1 MCRHIKFNALTR
13 VLLMTFVLFASG
25 IDHAWARSP
34 GQDALDQGSEY
45 FLHSDF
51 QRAAHAFKQAV
62 ELDPALLTAWM
73 NLGWAYR
80 KLHRDN
86 DALNVWETVLK
97 IEPRHSEL
105 LNEAAEIYTERGDD
119 KNAVARYE
127 KSLHLTPQ
135 QPLIHLRVGDLY
147 KKLGHFEFAVEHY
160 LRAAE
165 DRTQNELA
173 YTRIVATYE
182 NQGQLQRACELL
194 EQLAQEQGLSATLK
208 RQLARLYATQG
219 DSAFNSGNYVLAA
232 RHFRSAAR
240 SSDDPQYQISLG
252 WALRKQGDIAA
263 AVQTWQRA
271 IDTQTDSK
279 LMYQALGDAYRDLG
293 DAAAAQ
299 RWYEKAYAQGNDKSA
314 AALRLADSALQQ
326 ADHAGAVRWIDAW
339 MALNSF
345 NPNQAKKIANL
356 YILHDRIDWGVA
368 DMRARLTLG
377 PAPAIRE
384 TLSLLHTAAAEIA
397 FQKNDY
403 AGAIEAYQ
411 LALANNPANA
421 DALRDQGW
429 AFWRLQRWDDCQRAW
444 DAFARAYP
452 RSIEPHNLFT
462 QFYLYRKDYR
472 TAVEHA
478 TQSLNLVPKQPQQQL
493 KLAKAL
499 YLDNQFARAR
509 AIAQN
514 LAAENPDSLDAQVF
528 HAELISRYQRHAEA
542 KPQWEKVLR
551 LNPSSVRARFMW
563 LRARYELGEYE
574 AAIAGVKDLIETHGP
589 TETALHWLAEDAM
602 ARNDYTDA
610 AHWMQRLVEFAPE
623 RPGYWLDLSG
633 IYLDNNDRAHSR
645 AALDLA
651 HAYHPQNVE
660 ILQAIAEDDVNNGK
674 YNTALLT
681 YQEILSEHPTYR
693 PAYAG
698 TIYSLIAI
706 KRYSAALAMLDSGT
720 QRFWKEYEIDL
731 LRSAILFNTG
741 DDAQAG
747 DLLKKISAADE
758 NAEYVPILLYHGLST
773 NPRNEKTMYL
783 GQLDSQFK
791 ALHDAGYT
799 TLTVSEF
806 NRMVDGK
813 QPLPAK
819 PVLITFDD
827 ARNDSFELGDPVLK
841 KYGFT
846 ATMFVPTAEIIDNH
860 PFYAD
865 WSTLKKYQD
874 TGRWDFQSHGHR
886 AHELIQLDSSGN
898 TGGFLVNRQWLPEL
912 QRLESTE
919 EYVQR
924 LDEDYLTSTRLL
936 LEKLPGP
943 EFSVY
948 AFPYS
953 EAGQQR
959 VGNAPESYD
968 TNLRLLTKHFRFGAV
983 QDQSGYNLVN
993 VGRDPSL
1000 LLRRFA
1006 VPRTMDGTQLLQH
1019 LTDKHPG
1026 QLARLARAEMVYWQG
1041 RYSHAQSLFEKIDT
1055 VGAAPEQKKH
1065 YFLASIASHQGR
1077 DRAALE
1083 HITAAVNDAPE
1094 IPDNVRLLRSEIL
1107 WANRPS
1113 VSAHIEQF
1121 HDSDQRESETFQTQV
1136 FYPLEAPVNFSA
1148 SAGATKLHQPHYAG
1162 LTLNNVNV
1170 GTRWR
1175 FAPQSELT
1183 LDLHAQ
1189 NSESHTTTTGGHLQ
1203 MNFETDFL
1211 RAQLAATR
1219 DDVMTL
1225 PGWQAKLQVE
1235 RLTGTLD
1242 MRFSRFLS
1250 ARVAAVQSFYDD
1262 ENTRHDVS
1270 ATAYY
1275 SLPQLQQL
1283 RLGLASTYS
1292 DTRFISPAYY
1302 SPRGLRV
1309 MEIVAHYRD
1318 RLAGDWSV
1326 SGQAGAGR
1334 AADEQHAKRNAF
1346 NLSAEVAQNWS
1357 EQLRL
1362 PFTVNYQNTVT
1373 YRSLA
1378 ISAGVDYRF

>member
-1 MCRHIKFNALTR
+1 MFRHIKFNALSR
-13 VLLMTFVLFASG
+13 ALLTALALFMAG
-25 IDHAWARSP
+25 IDHSWARSP
-34 GQDALDQGSEY
+34 GQDALDQGSDY
-45 FLHSDF
+45 FLHNDF

-62 ELDPALLTAWM
+62 ELDPALLSAWE

-105 LNEAAEIYTERGDD
+105 LNAAAEIHTERGED
-119 KNAVARYE
+119 KHAIARYE

-135 QPLIHLRVGDLY
+135 QPLIHLRAGDLY
-147 KKLGHFEFAVEHY
+147 KKLGHLESAVEHY
-160 LRAAE
+160 LQAAE
-165 DRTQNELA
+165 DRTQKESA
-173 YTRIVATYE
+173 YARIVATYE
-182 NQGQLQRACELL
+182 NLGQTLRACEFL
-194 EQLAQEQGLSATLK
+194 EQLAQEQGLSAALK

-219 DSAFNSGNYVLAA
+219 DSAFKSGSYVLAA
-232 RHFRSAAR
+232 RHFSSAVR
-240 SSDDPQYQISLG
+240 WGDDPQYQISLG
-252 WALRKQGDIAA
+252 WALRKQGEIAA
-263 AVQTWQRA
+263 AIQTWQRA
-271 IDTQTDSK
+271 IDTQLGSK
-279 LMYQALGDAYRDLG
+279 LIYQALGDAYRDLG

-314 AALRLADSALQQ
+314 AALRLAESALQQ
-326 ADHAGAVRWIDAW
+326 ADRTGAVHWIDAW
-339 MALNSF
+339 MAQNSF
-345 NPNQAKKIANL
+345 NPNHAKKIANL
-356 YILHDRIDWGVA
+356 YILYDHIDWGIA
-368 DMRARLTLG
+368 DMTARLTRS
-377 PAPAIRE
+377 PAPAIRA

-403 AGAIEAYQ
+403 AGAIERYQ
-411 LALANNPANA
+411 QALANNPVNA

-452 RSIEPHNLFT
+452 LSIEPHNLFT

-472 TAVEHA
+472 TAIAHA

-499 YLDNQFARAR
+499 YLDNQFYKADALAR
-509 AIAQN
+509 N
-514 LAAENPDSLDAQVF
+514 LAAENPDNLNAQVF

-542 KPQWEKVLR
+542 KAQWENVLR
-551 LNPSSVRARFMW
+551 LNPGSARARFMW

-574 AAIAGVKDLIETHGP
+574 AAIAGVKDLVETQGP
-589 TETALHWLAEDAM
+589 TETALHWLAEDAT
-602 ARNDYTDA
+602 ARNDPTEA
-610 AHWMQRLVEFAPE
+610 ARWMQRLVEFAPE

-633 IYLDNNDRAHSR
+633 IYLDNNDREHSR
-645 AALDLA
+645 ATLDLA

-674 YNTALLT
+674 YETALTT
-681 YQEILSEHPTYR
+681 YQEILAKHPTYR

-706 KRYSAALAMLDSGT
+706 KQYSAALAMIESGT

-747 DLLKKISAADE
+747 GLLEKISAADE
-758 NAEYVPILLYHGLST
+758 SAVYVPILLYHGISK

-799 TLTVSEF
+799 ALTVSEF
-806 NRMVDGK
+806 NSMVDGK
-813 QPLPAK
+813 QPFPAK

-827 ARNDSFELGDPVLK
+827 ARNDSFELSDPLLT

-865 WSTLKKYQD
+865 WSTLKKYQN
-874 TGRWDFQSHGHR
+874 TRRWDFQSHGHR

-898 TGGFLVNRQWLPEL
+898 TGGFLVNREWLPDL
-912 QRLESTE
+912 QRLETTD

-924 LDEDYLTSTRLL
+924 LDEDYFSSMRLL

-943 EFSVY
+943 ALAVY

-968 TNLRLLTKHFRFGAV
+968 TNLRLLAKHFRFGAI

-993 VGRDPSL
+993 VGRTPSL

-1006 VPRTMDGTQLLQH
+1006 VPRTMDGSQLLQH
-1019 LTDKHPG
+1019 LAEKHPG

-1041 RYSHAQSLFEKIDT
+1041 RYSKAQTLFENIST
-1055 VGAAPEQKKH
+1055 AGTAPEQKKH

-1077 DRAALE
+1077 DRTALK
-1083 HITAAVNDAPE
+1083 HITAAVSNVPD
-1094 IPDNVRLLRSEIL
+1094 IPGNVRQLRSELL

-1113 VSAHIEQF
+1113 VSARMEQF
-1121 HDSDQRESETFQTQV
+1121 HDSDRRESEAFQTQV
-1136 FYPLEAPVNFSA
+1136 FYPLENPVNLSA
-1148 SAGATKLHQPHYAG
+1148 SAGETKLHQPHYAG

-1170 GTRWR
+1170 GTRWH
-1175 FAPQSELT
+1175 FAPQAELA
-1183 LDLHAQ
+1183 LELRAQ
-1189 NSESHTTTTGGHLQ
+1189 NSASHTATTGGHLQ
-1203 MNFETDFL
+1203 MNFETDL
-1211 RAQLAATR
+1211 MRAQMAVAR
-1219 DDVMTL
+1219 EDVMTL
-1225 PGWQAKLQVE
+1225 PGWQTGLQVK
-1235 RLTGTLD
+1235 RLSGTLD
-1242 MRFSRFLS
+1242 MRVSRFWS

-1262 ENTRHDVS
+1262 DNTRRDLS

-1275 SLPQLQQL
+1275 SLPQLHQL
-1283 RLGLASTYS
+1283 RLGLTSTYS
-1292 DTRFISPAYY
+1292 DTRFSSPAYY

-1309 MEIVAHYRD
+1309 TEIVAHYRD

-1346 NLSAEVAQNWS
+1346 NLSAEITQNWS

-1362 PFTVNYQNTVT
+1362 PLTVNYQNTVS